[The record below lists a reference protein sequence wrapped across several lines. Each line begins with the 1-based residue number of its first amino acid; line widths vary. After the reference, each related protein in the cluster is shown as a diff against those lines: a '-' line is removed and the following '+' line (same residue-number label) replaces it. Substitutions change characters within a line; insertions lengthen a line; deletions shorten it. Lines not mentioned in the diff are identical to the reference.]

1 MDISKVKKQA
11 QIEIYEE
18 DFAEAVEDYKIK
30 IRTRK
35 SFFDK
40 IFPWK
45 ILIVRK

>member
-1 MDISKVKKQA
+1 MDIEKIKKQA

-18 DFAEAVEDYKIK
+18 DFAEAVRDYKVK

-35 SFFDK
+35 SLFDK

-45 ILIVRK
+45 ILIIRK